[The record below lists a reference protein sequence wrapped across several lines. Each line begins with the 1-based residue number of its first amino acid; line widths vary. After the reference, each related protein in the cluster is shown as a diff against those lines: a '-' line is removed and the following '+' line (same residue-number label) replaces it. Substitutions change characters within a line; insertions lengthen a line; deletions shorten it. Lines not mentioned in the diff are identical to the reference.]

1 KNQSPHG
8 IPNGE
13 ILLRDQFVEYVNDC
27 ALRRELKQLVRR
39 QPTVTLFDVRSEAL
53 RWERE
58 GMPGGVRGRSQSV
71 PSAYGIQYGVQ
82 GRQHLN
88 SSSDGS
94 AVSEMSELRDML
106 RKQQQQL
113 NQLSQSM
120 SQLQNPQSHPRPS
133 RANLICRRC
142 QKPGHFARDCDGE
155 RMPVRPPPAH
165 VNSALMRAV
174 GKLVPTELQG
184 RNLVGRRIGS
194 NVTGTDFM
202 SRFMSSCPQLVVS
215 MGGVQV
221 PCLVDTGSMV
231 STMTESCFMTNFGLW
246 GQEQLR
252 SCNWLQLRAAN
263 GLTIPYIGYLELDVE
278 LCGRVVLGCGILVVR
293 DPPGGVCAQVPGVL
307 GMNIL
312 SRCYREL
319 LGQHGTT
326 LFDLPSVSRAPSF
339 VFQALQHCHQVDA
352 QPAVDCKGRVRVRGR
367 RVCRITGGTM
377 KFVAATCSVQYAS
390 GTVLFE
396 PPTSGLPA
404 GLLAS
409 PALLRLDSGT
419 VYVPI
424 VNVGT
429 MDVVL
434 YASTVIGTVNQV
446 DVVSL
451 PPEVA
456 EVKTVTAKVSAQVVQ
471 VSPTVQEQIA
481 TLDLCVVRRRTGQRF
496 RRIPPSEYEVVK
508 AHINQLLE
516 TQVIRESC
524 SPYASPIVL
533 VKKKDGSLRMCVD
546 YRRLNSKTRK
556 DAFPLPRIEE
566 TLDSLAG
573 ARWFST
579 MDLASGYNQVPVA
592 EGDKSKTAFCTPFG
606 LFEWNRMPFGL
617 CNAPSTF
624 QHLME
629 RLFGDQQCQSLLL
642 YLDDIIVFSSSVDQH
657 LARLEVVL
665 SRLQREGLKAKLS
678 KCAFFKKE
686 VHYLGHVI
694 SSEGVSTD
702 PGKVEAVA
710 QWPRPTNVSE
720 LRSFLG
726 FASYYR
732 RFVEGFA
739 KLAAP
744 LHRLVAQLANPKPLK
759 RSAREFAE
767 AWSAE
772 CQCSFEGLK
781 GKLTTAPVLAY
792 ADFSLPFI
800 LEVDASHGGLGAVL
814 SQEQQGK
821 VRPIAYGSRS
831 LRPTER
837 NTTNYS
843 SMKLE
848 FLALKW
854 AMTEKFREYLLGHK
868 CVVFTDNNP
877 LSYLTSAKLG
887 AMEQRW
893 AAQVAAFDFEI
904 KYRSGKSNRNADALS
919 RQNFPGTV
927 EVQELCPGVAVPVV
941 LQQAAQVELVAQVNQ
956 VSSFPCSSVSD
967 MGAQQ
972 IVDPVIGEL
981 LVFWRR
987 KSPPTPEER
996 KKLSKLAIIL
1006 FRQWDRLVE
1015 TDGVLYRRVFRPDG
1029 GEEVFQVLLPAVM
1042 KHEVLTQLHQQHG
1055 HQGVERTSQ
1064 LVRQRCYWPGMS
1076 ADIARWC
1083 QECERCQ
1090 CAKGFPTA
1098 PGSFMGHLLAAR
1110 PNEILALDFTVL
1122 EPSRSGLENVLV
1134 MTDIFTKYTLAV
1146 PTRDQRAETVAQ
1158 VLVVEWF
1165 CKFGVPGR
1173 IHSDQG
1179 RNFESTLIQQL
1190 CSLYGVEKSRTT
1202 PYHPA
1207 GNGQCE
1213 RFNRTLHDL
1222 LRTLPLSKKG
1232 DWPFCLPQAL
1242 FAYNTT
1248 PHQATGESPH
1258 FLMFG
1263 QEPRLPVDF
1272 LLGRVQEP
1280 FAGSVHRWILEQ
1292 QDRLQVA
1299 FKGAHER
1306 MGAAA
1311 DRRKARH
1318 DLQVKEAPLKEG
1330 QLVYLRDYSVRGRC
1344 KIQDLWSSVVYQV
1357 LRAPKEGGPVY
1368 TIAPTTD
1375 LSKVKQVHRSLLKAL
1390 IGQDPPLELPDP
1402 LVIEPLQPLE
1412 EEHDEED
1419 LFVLAPETPQD
1430 RDHRL
1435 ILMLFLLIK
1444 LCTWIQSLTLC
1455 LMLYDYR
1462 IQKAESI
1469 SFCVRL
1475 LR

>member
-1 KNQSPHG
+1 MRHVRLSPFVPVFTVVAVSFWPGVSVLSVLLGGFNDCLPLRVLSVGMIYRSVPDSPSCSFLFYIVFTAVFRFALLTFCSQSYGFAVHTVVQTPSSSLLKGDCSSWGPTGERILLFVVVVLLYCVLCTTLSVWNQTEAVPFGGPAQVKFSYVLVVSAGAFAIMEDEMLADPPLVGADASAMERFVFVPRDRKCPKFSGRSGIGIDEWVEEAQACMRLRRLSTVDQAFFLVDHLEGEAREEIRYRRQQEGETLVEFSLALMSLLEKVKNQSPHG

-88 SSSDGS
+88 SSDGS

-120 SQLQNPQSHPRPS
+120 AQLQNPQSHSRPS

-142 QKPGHFARDCDGE
+142 QKPGLAILLEIATGSGCLS
-155 RMPVRPPPAH
+155 AH
-165 VNSALMRAV
+165 
-174 GKLVPTELQG
+174 
-184 RNLVGRRIGS
+184 RRL
-194 NVTGTDFM
+194 
-202 SRFMSSCPQLVVS
+202 LVVF

-252 SCNWLQLRAAN
+252 SWIL
-263 GLTIPYIGYLELDVE
+263 
-278 LCGRVVLGCGILVVR
+278 LVVC
-293 DPPGGVCAQVPGVL
+293 VHVPGVL

-319 LGQHGTT
+319 LGQHGAA
-326 LFDLPSVSRAPSF
+326 LFDLPSVSQAPSF

-367 RVCRITGGTM
+367 RACRITGGTM

-409 PALLRLDSGT
+409 PALLRVDSGT

-481 TLDLCVVRRRTGQRF
+481 TLDLSVLSEEEQGKVRALLEKYVPVFSTHDGDLGCTNLISHDIPLLDDIPVRQRF

-624 QHLME
+624 QRLME

-941 LQQAAQVELVAQVNQ
+941 LQQAAQVELVTLW
-956 VSSFPCSSVSD
+956 
-967 MGAQQ
+967 
-972 IVDPVIGEL
+972 L
-981 LVFWRR
+981 LNLCN
-987 KSPPTPEER
+987 
-996 KKLSKLAIIL
+996 LSKRSMMRRICLSWCQRHHKIETSGGAL
-1006 FRQWDRLVE
+1006 SVE
-1015 TDGVLYRRVFRPDG
+1015 AGRVTDGS
-1029 GEEVFQVLLPAVM
+1029 EV
-1042 KHEVLTQLHQQHG
+1042 
-1055 HQGVERTSQ
+1055 
-1064 LVRQRCYWPGMS
+1064 
-1076 ADIARWC
+1076 
-1083 QECERCQ
+1083 
-1090 CAKGFPTA
+1090 
-1098 PGSFMGHLLAAR
+1098 
-1110 PNEILALDFTVL
+1110 
-1122 EPSRSGLENVLV
+1122 
-1134 MTDIFTKYTLAV
+1134 
-1146 PTRDQRAETVAQ
+1146 
-1158 VLVVEWF
+1158 
-1165 CKFGVPGR
+1165 
-1173 IHSDQG
+1173 
-1179 RNFESTLIQQL
+1179 
-1190 CSLYGVEKSRTT
+1190 
-1202 PYHPA
+1202 
-1207 GNGQCE
+1207 
-1213 RFNRTLHDL
+1213 
-1222 LRTLPLSKKG
+1222 
-1232 DWPFCLPQAL
+1232 
-1242 FAYNTT
+1242 
-1248 PHQATGESPH
+1248 
-1258 FLMFG
+1258 
-1263 QEPRLPVDF
+1263 
-1272 LLGRVQEP
+1272 
-1280 FAGSVHRWILEQ
+1280 
-1292 QDRLQVA
+1292 
-1299 FKGAHER
+1299 
-1306 MGAAA
+1306 
-1311 DRRKARH
+1311 
-1318 DLQVKEAPLKEG
+1318 
-1330 QLVYLRDYSVRGRC
+1330 
-1344 KIQDLWSSVVYQV
+1344 
-1357 LRAPKEGGPVY
+1357 EGGFAASC
-1368 TIAPTTD
+1368 IA
-1375 LSKVKQVHRSLLKAL
+1375 SQFIGGCRECSEKNREENCRS
-1390 IGQDPPLELPDP
+1390 
-1402 LVIEPLQPLE
+1402 
-1412 EEHDEED
+1412 
-1419 LFVLAPETPQD
+1419 
-1430 RDHRL
+1430 
-1435 ILMLFLLIK
+1435 
-1444 LCTWIQSLTLC
+1444 SL
-1455 LMLYDYR
+1455 
-1462 IQKAESI
+1462 
-1469 SFCVRL
+1469 
-1475 LR
+1475 